1 MNSEFVKKA
10 FNTNNILLFIILSGT
25 FIFGYK
31 QQAAEMGLF
40 IVAGAISLA
49 FANISKIQRF
59 KGAGFEAEMRELK
72 HEVQQTVDD
81 ANITINNLKE
91 MAKPLVISSLIQ
103 LNYAGRWG
111 GMTDAVKK
119 QELRDDL
126 EKLANSLKLSSD
138 AEVQKTFE
146 EFSKFVSWDHLN
158 RIGSK
163 LGFEKKK
170 TIELLNLS
178 LNEFI
183 NKPLP
188 TSKEIRDALLGIEF
202 NDVREEVE
210 ALIEDYEYYLKNYHF
225 RRPELWK

>member
-1 MNSEFVKKA
+1 MNSELVKKA

-91 MAKPLVISSLIQ
+91 MAKPLIISSLIQ
-103 LNYAGRWG
+103 LNYAGRFA

-126 EKLANSLKLSSD
+126 EKLANTLKLSSD
-138 AEVQKTFE
+138 TDIQKVFKEYLSSTA
-146 EFSKFVSWDHLN
+146 WDHLG
-158 RIGSK
+158 RIGEK
-163 LGFEKKK
+163 LGFEKSKS
-170 TIELLNLS
+170 IELLNLP
-178 LNEFI
+178 LDEFVS
-183 NKPLP
+183 KSV
-188 TSKEIRDALLGIEF
+188 TSKEIRDALSGSEF
-202 NDVREEVE
+202 DDIREEIE
-210 ALIEDYEYYLKNYHF
+210 PLIEDYEYYLKEHKF